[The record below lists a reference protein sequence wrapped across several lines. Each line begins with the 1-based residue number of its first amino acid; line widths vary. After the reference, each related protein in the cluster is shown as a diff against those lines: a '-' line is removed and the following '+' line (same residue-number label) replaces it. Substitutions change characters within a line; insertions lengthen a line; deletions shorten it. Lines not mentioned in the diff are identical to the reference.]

1 METPKI
7 INLSYSSDNE
17 SSKLATKN
25 DTLLMTKIMENMAK
39 EAKTIQ
45 PLNLRQKLLKQIFVI
60 FQMHIFL

>member
-39 EAKTIQ
+39 EVKTIQ
-45 PLNLRQKLLKQIFVI
+45 PLNSRQKLLKQIFVI

>member
-39 EAKTIQ
+39 EVKTIQ